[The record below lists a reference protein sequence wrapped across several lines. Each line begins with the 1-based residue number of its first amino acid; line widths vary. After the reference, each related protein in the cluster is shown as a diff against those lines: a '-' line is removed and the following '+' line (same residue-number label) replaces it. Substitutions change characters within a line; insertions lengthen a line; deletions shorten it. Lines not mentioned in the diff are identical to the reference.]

1 MYVASARVGWSRR
14 RRRRRGCRPFFL
26 DSKSFVRER
35 DIVWHRSVVF
45 HSLHLCLILGVFAM
59 YVLPYHIS
67 CHIIYRWREIGGI
80 TTIDS
85 YYGYGGSAPPTT
97 GSLLTNRIT
106 SSVYSYSLRFAGLY
120 RRGGCPHPFFT
131 LHLSSSRDFPYLYNI
146 VLVFEYPQ
154 ISRTFYSKPTNIL
167 RLLLP
172 FLRSGCLRSLVFLSN
187 HNE

>member
-1 MYVASARVGWSRR
+1 MASAGVGWSRR

-106 SSVYSYSLRFAGLY
+106 SSVYSYRRSISTAGGARILFLLYIYHLREIY
-120 RRGGCPHPFFT
+120 
-131 LHLSSSRDFPYLYNI
+131 LSSYI
-146 VLVFEYPQ
+146 
-154 ISRTFYSKPTNIL
+154 
-167 RLLLP
+167 LP
-172 FLRSGCLRSLVFLSN
+172 FSIRIYYILSN
-187 HNE
+187 FHL